1 MPDNIGDSI
10 STTGRVTVG
19 NSLTGEIETTND
31 SDAFA
36 VELVAGRTYR
46 IDLEGAATDKGTLAD
61 PFLRWLRDSSGNGL
75 HGTRDYDG
83 GEGLNPRQVFTPQV
97 SGTYY
102 ITASGQGDSVG
113 TYTLTV
119 TDTSAPVFG
128 ASDYGFQLAENADGS
143 TTRVSLGTV
152 SATDPEGAS
161 VGYSI
166 VGGNE
171 SGSFEIDAQTG
182 ELFYVGAGE
191 DYEAG
196 AAQFDMT
203 IRASDG
209 TLTADA
215 AVSVAITD
223 VPEQT
228 IVVPA
233 DPEILQTVSE
243 LAGED
248 FSTNISTAGRIVVD
262 DTATGNIGTRSDRD
276 WFAVELVADREYQI
290 DLRGSPTGDGTL
302 SDPYLRGIHD
312 AEGTLISGTTNDDG
326 GAGYNSRVTFT
337 ASETGTYYI
346 AAGAF
351 GRLGTYELEVR
362 DVSPQTAH
370 LHGLAPPRPI
380 GIVPEGGRLAAAKL
394 LGLEEIPAIRL
405 SDLTEAQVQAYV
417 IADNRLAEL
426 AGWDEELL
434 SIELK
439 ALCEIELDFDIE
451 VIGFNT
457 AEIDGLVLG
466 PTEPDDDA
474 DRVPEIDADAP
485 PIRVEIPSSST
496 LRSRMRSDIG
506 RALVKLTG
514 FTPRSL

>member
-1 MPDNIGDSI
+1 M
-10 STTGRVTVG
+10 
-19 NSLTGEIETTND
+19 
-31 SDAFA
+31 
-36 VELVAGRTYR
+36 
-46 IDLEGAATDKGTLAD
+46 
-61 PFLRWLRDSSGNGL
+61 
-75 HGTRDYDG
+75 
-83 GEGLNPRQVFTPQV
+83 
-97 SGTYY
+97 
-102 ITASGQGDSVG
+102 
-113 TYTLTV
+113 
-119 TDTSAPVFG
+119 
-128 ASDYGFQLAENADGS
+128 
-143 TTRVSLGTV
+143 
-152 SATDPEGAS
+152 
-161 VGYSI
+161 
-166 VGGNE
+166 
-171 SGSFEIDAQTG
+171 
-182 ELFYVGAGE
+182 
-191 DYEAG
+191 
-196 AAQFDMT
+196 
-203 IRASDG
+203 
-209 TLTADA
+209 
-215 AVSVAITD
+215 
-223 VPEQT
+223 
-228 IVVPA
+228 
-233 DPEILQTVSE
+233 
-243 LAGED
+243 
-248 FSTNISTAGRIVVD
+248 
-262 DTATGNIGTRSDRD
+262 
-276 WFAVELVADREYQI
+276 
-290 DLRGSPTGDGTL
+290 
-302 SDPYLRGIHD
+302 
-312 AEGTLISGTTNDDG
+312 
-326 GAGYNSRVTFT
+326 TFT

-346 AAGAF
+346 ADGAF